1 MAGTAASGA
10 QLESEAAAA
19 QPEVL
24 IAGRGITKRFGSV
37 VANDDVSVELRPGRI
52 LALLGENGAG
62 KSTLVNV
69 LFGLHRPDAGQIVI
83 ADEEVELSSPHD
95 AIARGVGMV
104 HQHFQLVPPMSVV
117 RNIVLGAEPRKL
129 GMIDVA
135 QARRRVLD
143 LADRFGLHV
152 DPDAAVE
159 DLPVG
164 AQQRVEI
171 LKALY
176 RDARVLIADEPTAV
190 LTPQETD
197 HLLDVLRGL
206 TDQGVGIVFITH
218 KLREV
223 MAAADDIVVLREGRV
238 VGTTTPAETSEAA
251 LAELMVGRAVNL
263 HGDRFESG
271 ATGVGSAVSMATA
284 DGGAAAAEPADAM
297 EVVLE
302 IEALCA
308 DDDRGQRAVDE
319 LSLSVRAGEIVG
331 VAGVEG
337 NGQRELVEAIT
348 GLRHAAS
355 GTVSI
360 SDRDA
365 SGARPRQVTVIGV
378 GHIPE
383 DRAKHGLIGSYSVAD
398 NSVLNRYFRPPFAAG
413 GMLRRDRI
421 TSHARDV
428 VATFDVRTPSVELTA
443 DSLSGGN
450 KQKLIVGREFSD
462 DIDLLIAAQPT
473 RGIDIGAIEF
483 IWRRIRERRDEGTA
497 VLLVSAEL
505 DEVLALSDRVAVMY
519 EGRIVATVD
528 PRTATREEIGLLMAG
543 ATPAASSS

>member
-1 MAGTAASGA
+1 M
-10 QLESEAAAA
+10 AAAA
-19 QPEVL
+19 ETVVSQAEPEVL
-24 IAGRGITKRFGSV
+24 LAGHGITKRFGPV

-69 LFGLHRPDAGQIVI
+69 LFGLHRPDAGQVVI
-83 ADEEVELSSPHD
+83 ADENVELSSPHD

-135 QARRRVLD
+135 QARRRVMD

-197 HLLDVLRGL
+197 HLLGVLRGL
-206 TDQGVGIVFITH
+206 TAQGVGIVFITH

-223 MAAADDIVVLREGRV
+223 MAAADDIVVLREGKV
-238 VGTTTPAETSEAA
+238 VGTTTPAQTSEAA
-251 LAELMVGRAVNL
+251 LAELMVGRAVDL

-271 ATGVGSAVSMATA
+271 ATGVGSAVSTTA
-284 DGGAAAAEPADAM
+284 APSDEAPIAEAGERP
-297 EVVLE
+297 VVLD
-302 IEALCA
+302 IAGLCT

-319 LSLSVRAGEIVG
+319 LSLTVRAGEIVG

-348 GLRHAAS
+348 GLRHATA

-398 NSVLNRYFRPPFAAG
+398 NSVLNRYFKRPFAAG

-421 TSHARDV
+421 DSHARDV
-428 VATFDVRTPSVELTA
+428 VATFDVRTPDVESPA

-462 DIDLLIAAQPT
+462 EIDLLIAAQPT

-528 PRTATREEIGLLMAG
+528 PRSATREEIGLLMAG
-543 ATPAASSS
+543 AAPGAAGGS

>member
-69 LFGLHRPDAGQIVI
+69 LFGLHRPDAGQVVI

-251 LAELMVGRAVNL
+251 LAELMVGRAVDL

-284 DGGAAAAEPADAM
+284 DGGGAAEPADAM
-297 EVVLE
+297 KVVLE
-302 IEALCA
+302 IKGLCA

-543 ATPAASSS
+543 ATPATSSS